1 MFKVASI
8 VAGLV
13 SLAGSLSAQVEP
25 QAGQWK
31 TWIIA
36 SGSALRLPAPP
47 NAADTATE
55 ILWVKACAAARTPA
69 ALAQIRFWEAGAPG
83 YRWMQL
89 AEQLAVSEGLP
100 APMQTRALALTGA
113 AIYDATVAAWDS
125 KYAYKRQ
132 HPAGI
137 DPSVTTVV
145 TPAASPSYPSEHAA
159 TAAAAAAVLTYLFPD
174 QAAAIK
180 DMADQA
186 GWSRILAG
194 VAFPSDVIGGDDLGD
209 QVGRAVIAY
218 AQGDG
223 SGQAFTGSFPAA
235 PGVWSSGTPVT
246 PLAGSWHP
254 WVLTA
259 GNQFRPA
266 APPAFGSADATAQYA
281 AGKNLQRTNTTNHL
295 AWFWQPGFFQP
306 WLQQLETEIFQNR
319 LDSNAPR
326 AARAYAL
333 ETIAQHDATL
343 ACWDAK
349 YTYLELRPPQA
360 DATITPLF
368 ALPQHPGY
376 PSGHACASG
385 ASAAVLSYLFP
396 ADASALKSMA
406 SDAGTST
413 FDALIHTQL
422 DVSTG
427 LTLGGQVGQQVVA
440 RAQADG
446 AN

>member
-145 TPAASPSYPSEHAA
+145 TPAASPS
-159 TAAAAAAVLTYLFPD
+159 
-174 QAAAIK
+174 
-180 DMADQA
+180 
-186 GWSRILAG
+186 
-194 VAFPSDVIGGDDLGD
+194 
-209 QVGRAVIAY
+209 
-218 AQGDG
+218 
-223 SGQAFTGSFPAA
+223 
-235 PGVWSSGTPVT
+235 
-246 PLAGSWHP
+246 
-254 WVLTA
+254 
-259 GNQFRPA
+259 
-266 APPAFGSADATAQYA
+266 
-281 AGKNLQRTNTTNHL
+281 
-295 AWFWQPGFFQP
+295 
-306 WLQQLETEIFQNR
+306 
-319 LDSNAPR
+319 
-326 AARAYAL
+326 
-333 ETIAQHDATL
+333 
-343 ACWDAK
+343 
-349 YTYLELRPPQA
+349 
-360 DATITPLF
+360 
-368 ALPQHPGY
+368 
-376 PSGHACASG
+376 
-385 ASAAVLSYLFP
+385 
-396 ADASALKSMA
+396 
-406 SDAGTST
+406 
-413 FDALIHTQL
+413 
-422 DVSTG
+422 
-427 LTLGGQVGQQVVA
+427 
-440 RAQADG
+440 
-446 AN
+446 